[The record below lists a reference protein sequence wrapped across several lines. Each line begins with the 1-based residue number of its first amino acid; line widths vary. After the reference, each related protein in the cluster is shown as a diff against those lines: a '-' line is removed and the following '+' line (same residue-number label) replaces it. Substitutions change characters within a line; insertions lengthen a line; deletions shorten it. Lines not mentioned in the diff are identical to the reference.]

1 MFVLGFCLDEPG
13 TGGTVLFRRHRCW
26 GGGAA
31 LYLYRLIQLFSQN
44 VLKRHFL
51 HISFL
56 ILFIF
61 KVSQYGRVGSSFF
74 LELLGRR
81 PFFYGLGSGGGG
93 TVIIIIIILLLFLFV
108 PPPRR

>member
-1 MFVLGFCLDEPG
+1 MNLVR
-13 TGGTVLFRRHRCW
+13 GGTVFLEGIGR
-26 GGGAA
+26 GGAA
-31 LYLYRLIQLFSQN
+31 LYLCRMIQLFSQN

-74 LELLGRR
+74 LECLGRR
-81 PFFYGLGSGGGG
+81 PFFTVSVVGAGG
-93 TVIIIIIILLLFLFV
+93 TVIIIIVLLFLCA
-108 PPPRR
+108 PPPTLIMGLP